1 MNAITWTVSSAGFG
15 WVWPL
20 QAPAGIKGLE
30 NREVRF
36 SSPTAILGII
46 SLGRVS
52 GSNRVSPQ
60 LQTLPSLGSR
70 ILLLPLQLK
79 A

>member
-15 WVWPL
+15 GVWPL

-30 NREVRF
+30 KREVRF
-36 SSPTAILGII
+36 FSPTPILGLT

-52 GSNRVSPQ
+52 GSNCVSPEP
-60 LQTLPSLGSR
+60 QTLPSLGSG
-70 ILLLPLQLK
+70 IPLLPLQLEV
-79 A
+79 